1 MGNRAKVL
9 CVALLTV
16 NLLSGQTKEVSSD
29 EAERHLVKRVK
40 AVYPGMA
47 QIAHILGEVTMRVT
61 ISEKGNVTDV
71 QPVNGHPLLTAA
83 AQTAIRQWRYAPF
96 EFSGRR
102 TSVATSVVIS
112 FPGGLP
118 LTKEEREKAEQ
129 KAEQEE
135 KLYQD
140 LLSCTMRVA
149 TKRLAEAEPVCRRA
163 LASANALDPP
173 DQMARMEAFKYVGQL
188 LLFQGKAEAALQ
200 NYQEELFIAEKLAKD
215 FQNEKFAEDFQ
226 NHLAQAHVNVGNAK
240 RSLDDA
246 RDAAE
251 HYEKAESIY
260 RRIIKDPASDRK
272 NTMQNSKA
280 FALWQVLRSHAE
292 VLRRMG
298 QAAAAGALEREAAA
312 ITVEESAPR

>member
-1 MGNRAKVL
+1 MRNRAKVL

-16 NLLSGQTKEVSSD
+16 KLLSGQTKEVSSD
-29 EAERHLVKRVK
+29 QAEHHLVKRVK
-40 AVYPGMA
+40 AVYPEMA

-61 ISEKGNVTDV
+61 ISEKGSVTGV

-83 AQTAIRQWRYAPF
+83 AQTAIRQWRYTPF

-102 TSVATSVVIS
+102 TSVATSVMIS

-118 LTKEEREKAEQ
+118 LTKKERE

-140 LLSCTMRVA
+140 LLSCTMRVE

-163 LASANALDPP
+163 LASANTLDPP
-173 DQMARMEAFKYVGQL
+173 DQMARMEAFKYMGQL
-188 LLFQGKAEAALQ
+188 RLFQGKAEEALQ

-240 RSLDDA
+240 RGLDDA
-246 RDAAE
+246 KGAAE

-260 RRIIKDPASDRK
+260 RRIIKDPGSERQ
-272 NTMQNSKA
+272 NTMQNSNA

-298 QAAAAGALEREAAA
+298 QAAAAAALDREAAG